1 MLRPKP
7 LQKIRI
13 TAALIVAILCIAG
26 FLGLFYPVKIF
37 NFNLVPLIQKIII
50 DFTVVSGILLLLLI
64 AITLIFGRI
73 YCSTICP
80 LGLLQ
85 EFFLLLFRRKKLP
98 AQKNTPF
105 KYFLAALT
113 FGSLLGGTAVLMRLI
128 DPYSVSGT
136 AAGGALYGICILTAI
151 ALLTWLKGRFFCTNI
166 CPVGAVLGLMSRFSL
181 NKININPD
189 ACVACGLCAQK
200 CPSGCID
207 FKNKTVDN
215 ETCIKCFKCLS
226 LCHNHGI
233 FYGSTPK
240 HRNSQPFNP
249 GRRRFIAGTAAMVLF
264 ATAFK
269 GGLNLSKGIA
279 RKVKNII
286 VPPGA
291 VSADRLAE
299 KCLNCNLCVT
309 NCPMKI
315 IKKADNEF
323 PAVHIK
329 YQKSFCDYN
338 CNKCSEV
345 CPSGAIRSIAL
356 PEKQKT
362 QIGLAAVN
370 EDSCIQCG
378 LCVMECPRSAIT
390 KPQGEFPQI
399 NPGECIGCGACQ
411 AVCPVSA
418 IKVGTVN
425 RQKILNHKQDGKLPS
440 APTQGD

>member
-1 MLRPKP
+1 
-7 LQKIRI
+7 
-13 TAALIVAILCIAG
+13 
-26 FLGLFYPVKIF
+26 
-37 NFNLVPLIQKIII
+37 
-50 DFTVVSGILLLLLI
+50 
-64 AITLIFGRI
+64 
-73 YCSTICP
+73 
-80 LGLLQ
+80 
-85 EFFLLLFRRKKLP
+85 
-98 AQKNTPF
+98 
-105 KYFLAALT
+105 
-113 FGSLLGGTAVLMRLI
+113 MRLI

-291 VSADRLAE
+291 VSADKLAE

-329 YQKSFCDYN
+329 YQKVF
-338 CNKCSEV
+338 
-345 CPSGAIRSIAL
+345 AITIAINARKSAL
-356 PEKQKT
+356 PAQSEAYLSPKNKKRKS
-362 QIGLAAVN
+362 GW
-370 EDSCIQCG
+370 
-378 LCVMECPRSAIT
+378 
-390 KPQGEFPQI
+390 
-399 NPGECIGCGACQ
+399 
-411 AVCPVSA
+411 
-418 IKVGTVN
+418 
-425 RQKILNHKQDGKLPS
+425 LPS
-440 APTQGD
+440 MKIPVFNADCALWNVPVRQSPNRRGSFRK

>member
-233 FYGSTPK
+233 FYG
-240 HRNSQPFNP
+240 
-249 GRRRFIAGTAAMVLF
+249 
-264 ATAFK
+264 
-269 GGLNLSKGIA
+269 
-279 RKVKNII
+279 
-286 VPPGA
+286 
-291 VSADRLAE
+291 
-299 KCLNCNLCVT
+299 
-309 NCPMKI
+309 
-315 IKKADNEF
+315 
-323 PAVHIK
+323 
-329 YQKSFCDYN
+329 
-338 CNKCSEV
+338 
-345 CPSGAIRSIAL
+345 
-356 PEKQKT
+356 
-362 QIGLAAVN
+362 
-370 EDSCIQCG
+370 
-378 LCVMECPRSAIT
+378 
-390 KPQGEFPQI
+390 
-399 NPGECIGCGACQ
+399 
-411 AVCPVSA
+411 
-418 IKVGTVN
+418 
-425 RQKILNHKQDGKLPS
+425 
-440 APTQGD
+440 